1 MRSTVFSLLFTIMLL
16 LPRPALASENTRIA
30 EPPRIA
36 GEDFFNDTVGE
47 IAEGGFSLSPVR
59 LINELGRRLTNEIRM
74 SAKYVIAILLI
85 AALAGLVRVLSDSFG
100 KGTAE
105 AAGFVC
111 FALMST
117 AALGCFTLALSYVS
131 NVTGAVCSFITKL
144 TPALIMTLYACGST
158 ASAAAFEPVLSAA
171 VYVISLAVEK
181 CLVPMICFSAV
192 LSVAGNIN
200 DKVQISNF
208 CRVLKS
214 IAKWI
219 MAAAITVFTAV
230 CAAYGMSA
238 PSLDAVGGK
247 AVKFAVGSLVPV
259 VGGFLSDT
267 LSTVMSGAKLI
278 KNAVGVAGMT
288 AICVICLVPALKIF
302 VMQLILKIGAALSEP
317 IAEKRVSD
325 MLWDIS
331 DSVMTLFA
339 AAVMIMVLFIINIGI
354 ILAATG
360 F

>member
-1 MRSTVFSLLFTIMLL
+1 MRSTVFSLLLIIMLL
-16 LPRPALASENTRIA
+16 LPLPSRASELPVIQ
-30 EPPRIA
+30 
-36 GEDFFNDTVGE
+36 GEDLFNDTAAD
-47 IAEGGFSLSPVR
+47 IASGGFILNPVKI
-59 LINELGRRLTNEIRM
+59 INSIGERLTDEIKA
-74 SAKYVIAILLI
+74 SAKYIIAILLV
-85 AALAGLVRVLSDSFG
+85 AAISGLIRALSDSFG
-100 KGTAE
+100 KSASE
-105 AAGFVC
+105 AANFIC

-117 AALGCFTLALSYVS
+117 AALGCFTLALGYATD
-131 NVTGAVCSFITKL
+131 VTGAICDFVTKL
-144 TPALIMTLYACGST
+144 TPALIMTLYACGSVAT
-158 ASAAAFEPVLSAA
+158 ATAFEPVMSAA
-171 VYVISLAVEK
+171 VYVITLVIEK

-219 MAAAITVFTAV
+219 MVASITIFTAIS
-230 CAAYGMSA
+230 AAYGMSA

-267 LSTVMSGAKLI
+267 LETVLSGTRLI
-278 KNAVGVAGMT
+278 KNAVGVAGMA
-288 AICVICLVPALKIF
+288 AICSMCLVPVIKIF
-302 VMQLILKIGAALSEP
+302 IMQLLLKAGAALAEP
-317 IAEKRVSD
+317 ISEKRISS
-325 MLWDIS
+325 MLWEMS
-331 DSVMTLFA
+331 DSIMTIFA
-339 AAVMIMVLFIINIGI
+339 AAVMIMVLFVINIGI